1 MVGDGL
7 NSPRVQGGKKPISA
21 DEKQLPDKYMMR
33 NTRVLNMCK
42 AQLKELSEEIVQTA
56 CEEQVNVVNLE
67 DNLLSDVPAELKQM
81 SDLLTDLGL
90 AKNQLCYI
98 PTFISQFSRLL
109 AMNLS
114 CNMLRDLPM
123 EFAGLQSLRELNIS
137 HNRLDRLPPCLFELD
152 ALEKLI
158 AHDNQIRELDA
169 SENGLGALRYL
180 NSLDLSNNNIQMV
193 PPVLGNLTN
202 ITDLKL
208 SGNPFRQPRHQ
219 ILAQGT
225 AAVMDY
231 LRGRIPL

>member
-7 NSPRVQGGKKPISA
+7 NSPRVQGGKQSDSDGPY
-21 DEKQLPDKYMMR
+21 PDKYMMR
-33 NTRVLNMCK
+33 NTRVLSLCK

-56 CEEQVNVVNLE
+56 CEELVNIVNLE
-67 DNLLSDVPAELKQM
+67 DNLLTDVPEELRRM

-109 AMNLS
+109 GLNLS
-114 CNMLRDLPM
+114 CNLLRDLPM

-137 HNRLDRLPPCLFELD
+137 HNRLDHLPRCIYELD
-152 ALEKLI
+152 ALETLT
-158 AHDNQIRELDA
+158 ANDNQIKEVDA
-169 SENGLGALRYL
+169 TENGLGALRYL
-180 NSLDLSNNNIQMV
+180 STLDLSNNDIQLV

-219 ILAQGT
+219 VLAMGT
-225 AAVMDY
+225 AAVMNY